1 MKIAVCIGHGRAGDD
16 GAVSVGGID
25 EWHHNQPIGKKI
37 VAELVRLGHEAV
49 LVDQYE
55 GKGYE
60 RAMGWLAGHL
70 EGLGVEAAVELHFNS
85 ADNAG
90 AQGHEWLYWNGS
102 ARSTALALSL
112 EKSYAVSFPEARRRG
127 VVPIT
132 FGGRGAAFLRGT
144 HCPAVICEP
153 FFGSNLAE
161 WKNAVKYEP
170 ELVAAIAKG
179 IATWAKSM
187 KP

>member
-1 MKIAVCIGHGRAGDD
+1 MKIAVCIGHSRSGDD

-25 EWHHNQPIGKKI
+25 EWHHNQPIGEKI
-37 VAELVRLGHEAV
+37 VAA
-49 LVDQYE
+49 LVDQGHKALLVDVYS

-60 RAMGWLAGHL
+60 RAMGWLTEHL
-70 EGLGVEAAVELHFNS
+70 EDLGVEAAVELHFNS

-90 AQGHEWLYWNGS
+90 AQGHEWLYW
-102 ARSTALALSL
+102 ATSTKGHALALSL

-127 VVPIT
+127 VLPIT

-161 WKNAVKYEP
+161 WKNAVKNET
-170 ELVAAIAKG
+170 LMVAAISKG
-179 IATWAKSM
+179 ISTWANSM

>member
-1 MKIAVCIGHGRAGDD
+1 MKIAVCIGHSRSGDD
-16 GAVSVGGID
+16 GAVSVTGID

-37 VAELVRLGHEAV
+37 VAALVEQGHEAV
-49 LVDQYE
+49 LVDEYI

-70 EGLGVEAAVELHFNS
+70 KGLGAQAAVELHFNS
-85 ADNAG
+85 ADNPI

-102 ARSTALALSL
+102 PSGHALALSL
-112 EKSYAVSFPEARRRG
+112 EKTYAVSFPEARRRG

-144 HCPAVICEP
+144 PCPAVICEP
-153 FFGSNLAE
+153 FFGSNLDE
-161 WKNAVKYEP
+161 WKNAVKNEAQM
-170 ELVAAIAKG
+170 VAAIAKG
-179 IATWAKSM
+179 IATWARSM
-187 KP
+187 VP